1 MLEKL
6 PHAVGEV
13 LRGFKPGLER
23 TIYYGRDMEG
33 VPETLAVCSDAF
45 PDSGVLPE
53 RYTEDGEGLS
63 PPLGWSGAPPE
74 TASFAIV
81 IEDADSPTP
90 APLVHAIVWNLH
102 GHENALPEGALPSD
116 AEPGDDSAMGKNSYF
131 EAEYLPPDPP
141 PGHGP
146 HRYLFQVYALS
157 EPLQFDGHPGRGKL
171 IEAMRGRVIARGLTT
186 GTYERP

>member
-6 PHAVGEV
+6 PHAVGEA
-13 LRGFKPGLER
+13 LRGFKPGLDR
-23 TIYYGRDMEG
+23 TIYHGREMEA
-33 VPETLAVCSDAF
+33 VPETLAVGSDAF
-45 PDSGVLPE
+45 TEGGPIPE

-74 TASFAIV
+74 TAAFAIV

-90 APLVHAIVWNLH
+90 APLVHAIIWNLH
-102 GHENALPEGALPSD
+102 GRETALAEGALPSD
-116 AEPGDDSAMGKNSYF
+116 AEPGDDTAMGKNSYLG
-131 EAEYLPPDPP
+131 AEYLPPDPP

-146 HRYLFQVYALS
+146 HRYLFQVYALR
-157 EPLQFDGHPGRGKL
+157 EPLHFDGHPGRGKL
-171 IEAMRGRVIARGLTT
+171 IEAMCGRVIARGLTT

>member
-6 PHAVGEV
+6 PHAVGEA

-23 TIYYGRDMEG
+23 TIYHGPEMAA
-33 VPETLAVCSDAF
+33 VPETIAVHSDAF
-45 PDSGVLPE
+45 AEGGPMPE
-53 RYTEDGEGLS
+53 RYTEDGEGVS
-63 PPLGWSGAPPE
+63 PPLAWSGAPPE

-81 IEDADSPTP
+81 VEDADSPTP

-102 GHENALPEGALPSD
+102 GHESELAEGVLPSD
-116 AEPGDDSAMGKNSYF
+116 AEPGDDTAMGKNSF
-131 EAEYLPPDPP
+131 LEAEYLPPDPP

-157 EPLQFDGHPGRGKL
+157 EPLRFDGHPGRAKL
-171 IEAMRGRVIARGLTT
+171 LDAMRGRVIARGLTT